1 MTDPFALLTEAHAA
15 ASERANDAHAEWQ
28 KARDVAAAATDKADA
43 LFQAYM
49 KLTYAR
55 DKAADA
61 LYEARL
67 AAIRAGQ
74 KDRAYPEGEA

>member
-1 MTDPFALLTEAHAA
+1 MTDPFAPLTEAHAT

-28 KARDVAAAATDKADA
+28 KTQAAASAATEKADA
-43 LFQAYM
+43 LFQEYK

-55 DKAADA
+55 DQAADA

>member
-1 MTDPFALLTEAHAA
+1 MTDPFEAFTAA
-15 ASERANDAHAEWQ
+15 YATASERANDAHAEWQ
-28 KARDVAAAATDKADA
+28 QAQDVAKAATEKADA

-55 DKAADA
+55 DQAADA